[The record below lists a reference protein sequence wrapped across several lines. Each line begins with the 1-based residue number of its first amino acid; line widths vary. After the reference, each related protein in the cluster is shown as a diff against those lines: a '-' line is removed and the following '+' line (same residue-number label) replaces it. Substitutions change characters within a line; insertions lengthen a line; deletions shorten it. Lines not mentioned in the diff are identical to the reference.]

1 MLVAEQMEQPF
12 ELLRQFC
19 HGDPDAFETLFRR
32 HQGEVY
38 GWIVRIVRDRATAED
53 LTVETFWRIHRAHA
67 RFDPAKDFVPWA
79 RRIATNAALDYLKGG
94 RPEAE
99 GRVLL
104 FEEQTASPQPDPGVS
119 DELRRQTARAFRRL
133 PPKLK
138 AAATLALIEE
148 QPYKEIA
155 EALGISTGAVKVRVF
170 RALRFLRKEL
180 QRQGIEP

>member
-1 MLVAEQMEQPF
+1 MPVAEQMGQLEQPF

-38 GWIVRIVRDRATAED
+38 GWIVRIVRDRAAAED

-67 RFDPAKDFVPWA
+67 RFDPEKDFGPWA
-79 RRIATNAALDYLKGG
+79 RRIATNAALDYLKRR

-99 GRVLL
+99 L
-104 FEEQTASPQPDPGVS
+104 EEQTAPPLPDPGVS
-119 DELRRQTARAFRRL
+119 EELRRQTARAFRRL

-148 QPYKEIA
+148 QSYKEIA
-155 EALGISTGAVKVRVF
+155 EALGFSTGAVKVRVF

-180 QRQGIEP
+180 QDQGLEP